1 MIFRKKPKQKSYD
14 KNKRDELV
22 GVMKASEEANSR
34 YNEVLNYGF
43 DTEEQSND

>member
-1 MIFRKKPKQKSYD
+1 M
-14 KNKRDELV
+14 DEALTIASEIAAWKEN
-22 GVMKASEEANSR
+22 KASEEANGR